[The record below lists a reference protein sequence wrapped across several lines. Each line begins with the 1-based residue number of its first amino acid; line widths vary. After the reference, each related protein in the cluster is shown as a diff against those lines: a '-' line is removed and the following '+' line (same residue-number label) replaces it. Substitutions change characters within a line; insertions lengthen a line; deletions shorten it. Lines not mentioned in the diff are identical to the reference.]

1 MKGLILSG
9 GAGSRLRPITYNR
22 AKQLIPVANKP
33 TVFYGIEALV
43 DCGIKE
49 IAIIVGDTKKEIMA
63 AIGDG
68 SRWGVKISYIEQEAP
83 LGLAHAV
90 KIARPYLKDEPF
102 IMYLGDN
109 ILKEGMK
116 SFVAEFTKLKPAASI
131 LVTPVANPQQFGV
144 VELDEQGQVKRLV
157 EKPKDPP
164 SNLALVGVYFFT
176 APIFQAIEEIKPS
189 WRNELEITDAIQKL
203 LDKDLKVTCH
213 QVQGWWKDTGKPEDL
228 LEANRLILE
237 TIENDIKGEVDDKSN
252 LTGRIQCGTGTKIV
266 NSTVRGPVVIGKNC
280 LIKDAYIGPFTAL
293 SDGVTVEG
301 SEIEH
306 SIVMADSKIV
316 KIKGRIDASIIGH
329 EVQVLAR
336 DTKPA
341 THRFVLGDRSDLIL
355 A

>member
-33 TVFYGIEALV
+33 TVFYGIEALIA
-43 DCGIKE
+43 CGIKE
-49 IAIIVGDTKKEIMA
+49 IEIIVGDTKKEVMA

-68 SRWGVKISYIEQEAP
+68 SRWGIKINYIEQEAP

-116 SFVAEFTKLKPAASI
+116 GFVEEFTKLKPAASI
-131 LVTPVANPQQFGV
+131 LVTPVENPQQFGV
-144 VELDEQGQVKRLV
+144 VELDKQGQVKRLV

-176 APIFQAIEEIKPS
+176 APIFEAIDQIKPS
-189 WRNELEITDAIQKL
+189 WRNELEITDAIQQL
-203 LDKDLKVTCH
+203 LDNGLKVTCH
-213 QVQGWWKDTGKPEDL
+213 KVEGWWKDTGKPEDL

-237 TIENDIKGEVDDKSN
+237 TMESDIKGEVDSKSS
-252 LTGRIQCGTGTKIV
+252 LTGRVQCGAGSKIM
-266 NSTVRGPVVIGKNC
+266 NSTIRGPVIIGEKC
-280 LIKDAYIGPFTAL
+280 LIKDAYIGPFTAI

-306 SIVMADSKIV
+306 SIVMGDSRICQ
-316 KIKGRIDASIIGH
+316 IKGRIDGSIIGH

-336 DTKPA
+336 QSKPA
-341 THRFVLGDRSDLIL
+341 THRFVLGDRSDLII